1 MRVQEFRQIAI
12 IRQRGEGI
20 VSRDFGN
27 VRRRVER
34 IDTHWHIVGS
44 CGFTRRHRE
53 DRFFGLHLFDR
64 LASGGRSRIQ
74 SEVAKVIKVIGIAYA
89 REPVKTSDISKISEV
104 AKRRLRRGF
113 AR

>member
-53 DRFFGLHLFDR
+53 DRLFGLHLVDR
-64 LASGGRSRIQ
+64 LTSGGRSRIQ

-89 REPVKTSDISKISEV
+89 REPVEPLKTSEV